1 MNKITV
7 ILILL
12 CSISLNSCFLDPCNS
27 KNSFLTHLEKTVDEA
42 VENGKEMTE
51 EQWINKD
58 KELEKLMDE
67 CYEKFKNELTS
78 EEKKIIFKKSAKY
91 VYVRQK
97 DKFKDLYTIIE
108 DMNLEEEAQKFIALA
123 DKELKEIFNDVL
135 KEDVE
140 GFIDDAVNELEKV
153 AEELKKAWE
162 ETKKK

>member
-1 MNKITV
+1 MNKTNV
-7 ILILL
+7 LLIFL
-12 CSISLNSCFLDPCNS
+12 CSLCFNSCFLDPCNN

-42 VENGKEMTE
+42 VEKGKEMTE

-58 KELEKLMDE
+58 EELEKLMDE
-67 CYEKFKNELTS
+67 CYEKFKDELTS
-78 EEKKIIFKKSAKY
+78 EEKKIVFKKSAKY

-97 DKFKDLYTIIE
+97 DKFKDLFTIIE

-135 KEDVE
+135 KEDFE
-140 GFIDDAVNELEKV
+140 SFIDDAVNELEKV

-162 ETKKK
+162 ETKKE